1 MAARERVLAIAGG
14 HGGLPDRLRKAL
26 RAAARDLPRPGD
38 VARDGREITLPTD
51 GTLYEAELAHCSSCE
66 PMREEAMRIRLEGER
81 LRARRACLEAE
92 LLELELERRRRA
104 AAGDNAIELALG
116 SWPLQ
121 LEAAPEPPHD

>member
-1 MAARERVLAIAGG
+1 
-14 HGGLPDRLRKAL
+14 
-26 RAAARDLPRPGD
+26 
-38 VARDGREITLPTD
+38 
-51 GTLYEAELAHCSSCE
+51 
-66 PMREEAMRIRLEGER
+66 MRIRLEGER

-104 AAGDNAIELALG
+104 AAGDTAIELELG